1 MPAAD
6 SSACSSIARALALS
20 RQGASM
26 VFAVVVL
33 LYYWLTGGEIWH
45 SAFIGRRELG
55 LRAGATEGARCAL
68 TARQRPQP
76 PTLWG

>member
-1 MPAAD
+1 MKVSFAMPVVD

-33 LYYWLTGGEIWH
+33 LYYG
-45 SAFIGRRELG
+45 
-55 LRAGATEGARCAL
+55 
-68 TARQRPQP
+68 
-76 PTLWG
+76 